1 MRLKQE
7 VSSGSALS
15 VGEGRQRRLAW
26 VSLGVRVRLL
36 TEWPSQRLGKG
47 SHLAGRSSE
56 SLASDT
62 SPAHP
67 LTSLCLA
74 CIRVLIPRSTSQL

>member
-7 VSSGSALS
+7 VSSESALS
-15 VGEGRQRRLAW
+15 VCEGRQRRLAW
-26 VSLGVRVRLL
+26 VSLGGRVRLL
-36 TEWPSQRLGKG
+36 TEWPRQRLGKG
-47 SHLAGRSSE
+47 SHLAGRGSE

-62 SPAHP
+62 SPALP